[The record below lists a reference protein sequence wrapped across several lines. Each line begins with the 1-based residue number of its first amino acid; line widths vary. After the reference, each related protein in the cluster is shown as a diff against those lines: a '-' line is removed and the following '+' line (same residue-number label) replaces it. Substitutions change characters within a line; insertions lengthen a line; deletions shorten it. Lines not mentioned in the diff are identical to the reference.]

1 MKINEIIKILT
12 YDQRVKELTVYNGL
26 IEDMDPIARE
36 KKFLITAK
44 AEEEA
49 VIILKEVEKL
59 YEATKKEN
67 LRED

>member
-12 YDQRVKELTVYNGL
+12 YDQRVKELTVHNNL
-26 IEDMDPIARE
+26 IEDMDPVARE
-36 KKFLITAK
+36 KFLITAQ

-49 VIILKEVEKL
+49 CIILKEVEKL

-67 LRED
+67 FRED

>member
-12 YDQRVKELTVYNGL
+12 YDHMVKSSALEFMSD
-26 IEDMDPIARE
+26 DMHPGSRE
-36 KKFLITAK
+36 KFRITAQ

-49 VIILKEVEKL
+49 CIILKEVEKL

-67 LRED
+67 FRED